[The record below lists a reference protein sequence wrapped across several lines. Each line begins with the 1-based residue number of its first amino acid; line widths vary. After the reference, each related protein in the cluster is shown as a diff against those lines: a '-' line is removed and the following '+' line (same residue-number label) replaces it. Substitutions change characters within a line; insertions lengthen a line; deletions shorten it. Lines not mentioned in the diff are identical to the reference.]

1 MANVLSPV
9 KLKNNPSREGFDLSS
24 KRNFTAKVG
33 ELLPVWHKFVL
44 PGDTINIDLKS
55 FTRTKPLNT
64 AAFARLRE
72 YYDFYFVPL
81 DLLWNRSSEVISQM
95 LANKTHAN
103 GRLYSDNISY
113 SGDLPHVTTLDLAK
127 FCTSSTGGYKHNLF
141 GFNFA
146 DVTAKLYQYLGY
158 GNFYKIAKK
167 ETMAT
172 SITGT
177 NLQQSLFPALAY
189 QKIYNDFFRYQQ
201 WENSQPWTFNVDF
214 MKGTND
220 LNFFNGYDFASHELL
235 RSSNPFTL
243 RYVNY
248 QKDLFRGILPRAQY
262 GDTSTVNIN
271 NDDSSF
277 RVYNRENKGLLE
289 GMFLRTKSAVTGVQ
303 PTDVVAVSSTGG
315 PASNLSLNTHVLRSS
330 FSILALRQAQ
340 ALQKWK
346 EISIANNEDVAAQI
360 EAHWGVDV
368 SQYLSDKC
376 RWLGGTS
383 ANLDINEVTNTNL
396 ADSNAANLAGKG
408 IISNGSQIN
417 FTSKAE
423 YGIIMCVYHAE
434 PIVDYV
440 TSGVDLNNTI
450 VSATD
455 FPIPEFDR
463 IGMEVLQREYLIN
476 PIDSSEA
483 SPTDFKNV
491 PPSLG
496 YVPRYVRWKTD
507 IDRSYGDFS
516 ESLRSWILPF
526 TDYDVLIQMRDATN
540 ATPDSEENPNVP
552 PANFSDGYYNVTYGF
567 FKVNPHV
574 VDDLFVIA
582 SDSTVQTDQLEVS
595 SYFDAKFVR
604 NLDRDG
610 LPY

>member
-113 SGDLPHVTTLDLAK
+113 SGDLPYVTTLDLAK
-127 FCTSSTGGYKHNLF
+127 FCTSATGTYKNNLF

-158 GNFYKIAKK
+158 GNFYKIAKR
-167 ETMAT
+167 ETVAT
-172 SITGT
+172 SISGT
-177 NLQQSLFPALAY
+177 NLQQSLYPALAY

-262 GDTSTVNIN
+262 GRETVVQ
-271 NDDSSF
+271 SSF
-277 RVYNRENKGLLE
+277 SGGSIR
-289 GMFLRTKSAVTGVQ
+289 
-303 PTDVVAVSSTGG
+303 VSSATGIG
-315 PASNLSLNTHVLRSS
+315 LKANQALLTSINSDGFALNQIQAQSSNGSMTPVGFNAGSFSSS

-423 YGIIMCVYHAE
+423 YGIIMCVYHSE

-463 IGMEVLQREYLIN
+463 IGMEVLQKEYLIN

-526 TDYDVLIQMRDATN
+526 TDSDVLIHLRDATN

-552 PANFSDGYYNVTYGF
+552 PANFSDGYYDVTYGF

-574 VDDLFVIA
+574 VDDLFVVA

>member
-9 KLKNNPSREGFDLSS
+9 KLKNNPTREGFDLSS

-55 FTRTKPLNT
+55 FSRTKPLNT

-113 SGDLPHVTTLDLAK
+113 SGDLPYVTTLDLAK
-127 FCTSSTGGYKHNLF
+127 FCTSATGSNKTNLF
-141 GFNFA
+141 GFNTA
-146 DVTAKLYQYLGY
+146 DVTAKLFQYLGY
-158 GNFYKIAKK
+158 GNFYKLAKR

-220 LNFFNGYDFASHELL
+220 LNFFNGYDFASQDLL
-235 RSSNPFTL
+235 TSSNPFTL

-262 GDTSTVNIN
+262 GNEAIVNSQIPTIPFRIQSGTGKGVKQGSVLSAA
-271 NDDSSF
+271 SSVDGSIPTNVLVDF
-277 RVYNRENKGLLE
+277 KDGSNKGTTLI
-289 GMFLRTKSAVTGVQ
+289 S
-303 PTDVVAVSSTGG
+303 PT
-315 PASNLSLNTHVLRSS
+315 SNTSIN

-417 FTSKAE
+417 FSSKAE

-440 TSGVDLNNTI
+440 TTGVDLNNTI

-455 FPIPEFDR
+455 FPMPEFDR
-463 IGMEVLQREYLIN
+463 IGMEVLQKEYLIN
-476 PIDSSEA
+476 PIDSSENI
-483 SPTDFKNV
+483 TVFKNIPV
-491 PPSLG
+491 SLG

-526 TDYDVLIQMRDATN
+526 SDSDVVTQLRDATN
-540 ATPDSEENPNVP
+540 SIDDSENNPDVP
-552 PANFSDGYYNVTYGF
+552 INSDANFDVTYGF

-574 VDDLFVIA
+574 VDDLFVIS